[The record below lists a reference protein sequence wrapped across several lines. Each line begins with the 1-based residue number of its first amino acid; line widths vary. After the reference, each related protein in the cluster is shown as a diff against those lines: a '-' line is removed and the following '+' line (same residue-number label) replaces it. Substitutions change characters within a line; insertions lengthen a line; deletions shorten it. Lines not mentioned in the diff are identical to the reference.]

1 MRSVAFF
8 FLIVLGLAAFTGY
21 QSAFIVEQTEQALV
35 LEFQKPVKEIV
46 NPGLY
51 FKIPFIQTVEYY
63 KKQILDIETNS
74 QEVIA
79 SDQKR
84 LRIDAF
90 ARYRITNP
98 LLYRQRLK
106 TQANARVQLINI
118 VDSTIGQ
125 ILARATFT
133 DIVRDRRDGLLR
145 DITAQ
150 VNGEAKGFG
159 IEVVDVRL
167 RRADLPEVNTQAVF
181 KRMQTERQRESKEIR
196 AKGEEIGLRIK
207 ADADRQVVVLV
218 AEANRD
224 AERMKGEGD
233 AERNR
238 IYAEAFSK
246 DAEFFAFYRS
256 MQAYEE
262 ALKSGS
268 TRMVLSPSS
277 EFFRYFNKPSPAA
290 PVPAQGKGERT
301 GQ

>member
-8 FLIVLGLAAFTGY
+8 FLILLGIGAFTGY

-51 FKIPFIQTVEYY
+51 FKIPFIQTVEYF

-84 LRIDAF
+84 LKVDAF

-106 TQANARVQLINI
+106 TQANARVQLINL

-133 DIVRDRRDGLLR
+133 DVVRDRRDGLLR

-181 KRMQTERQRESKEIR
+181 RRMQTERQRESKEIR

-246 DAEFFAFYRS
+246 DAEFFGFYRS

-277 EFFRYFNKPSPAA
+277 EFFRYFNKPSASA
-290 PVPAQGKGERT
+290 PVPAPGKGERS